1 MADPMSILHER
12 FLGLLAARGWTVLGA
27 TPMAAPADASEHA
40 AFLSL
45 YTQLSSADDT
55 RWFLSAADYAGT
67 ADSAFGWDAFRDI
80 SLEAAI
86 SDADRHA
93 VETFWARHVPIF
105 MSVDGDYE
113 FLAIDRISGRIVHGV
128 EPEFEAV
135 SEVASGLGDL
145 FEQMLADG
153 EAAALLGCSDWPTQ
167 PPATQGKGEA

>member
-1 MADPMSILHER
+1 MSNLHER
-12 FLGLLAARGWTVLGA
+12 FLSLLAARGWTVHRA
-27 TPMAAPADASEHA
+27 TPVATPADSSEHA

-67 ADSAFGWDAFRDI
+67 ADSAFGRDAFRDI

-93 VETFWARHVPIF
+93 VEAFWARHVPIF

-113 FLAIDRISGRIVHGV
+113 FLAIDLISGRVVHGV

-135 SEVASGLGDL
+135 SEVASSLGDL
-145 FEQMLADG
+145 FEQMLADD
-153 EAAALLGCSDWPTQ
+153 EAAALLG
-167 PPATQGKGEA
+167 

>member
-1 MADPMSILHER
+1 MSNLHER
-12 FLGLLAARGWTVLGA
+12 CLSVLAARGWRVHRA
-27 TPMAAPADASEHA
+27 TPVATPADSSEHA

-67 ADSAFGWDAFRDI
+67 ADSAFGRDAFRDI

-93 VETFWARHVPIF
+93 VEAFWARHVPIF

-113 FLAIDRISGRIVHGV
+113 FLAIDLISGQVVHGV

-135 SEVASGLGDL
+135 SEVASSLGEL
-145 FEQMLADG
+145 FEQMLADD
-153 EAAALLGCSDWPTQ
+153 EAAALLG
-167 PPATQGKGEA
+167 